1 MSVQTSSAR
10 WTTPFVCFESLLER
24 NVKRKKNYAHLQAD
38 PQLSFGHQEN
48 GLDVFGDSVPR
59 REHGQRV
66 QHVNYIEELRVANDG
81 HWPTTRRDP
90 AEEEASHFLAF
101 VGRTRSESIHQLL
114 LTSNVHRCFTKFRVL
129 VEVAGGAGPGVTRY
143 GLGTPGKR
151 RDQLQILR
159 ERNAA
164 GEKTI

>member
-1 MSVQTSSAR
+1 M
-10 WTTPFVCFESLLER
+10 
-24 NVKRKKNYAHLQAD
+24 
-38 PQLSFGHQEN
+38 
-48 GLDVFGDSVPR
+48 
-59 REHGQRV
+59 
-66 QHVNYIEELRVANDG
+66 NYIEELRVTNNG
-81 HWPTTRRDP
+81 HWPTTHRDP

-114 LTSNVHRCFTKFRVL
+114 LTLNVHHCFTKFCVL
-129 VEVAGGAGPGVTRY
+129 VEVAGGGRPGVMRY

-159 ERNAA
+159 ERNTA